1 MNQKILI
8 FIITYKASFRVID
21 VIEKIPFGYIKKLN
35 YEVYISDDN
44 SNDDT
49 LTYIENIKKK
59 YPEIVFKLNH
69 KNVGYGGNIKRC
81 LSYAFDNK
89 FDYAI
94 MLHGDDQY
102 NAKYI
107 KDMIES
113 FKLNKDIA
121 AVSGSRMKNKLEA
134 IKGKMPIYKFL
145 GNIFL
150 TKLFNFFYGTNFSD
164 CHTGYWA
171 YDLKKIDKE
180 FFDRADN
187 EFCFDIDLRL
197 LMVNNKLKIDE
208 IMIKT
213 KYGSERSSIH
223 FIYALRYLVKV
234 IKFKLL
240 KKL

>member
-8 FIITYKASFRVID
+8 FIITYKASFRIID

-69 KNVGYGGNIKRC
+69 KNIGYGGNIKRC
-81 LSYAFDNK
+81 LRYAFDNK

-113 FKLNKDIA
+113 FKLNKDTA

-134 IKGKMPIYKFL
+134 IKGNMPIYKFL

-150 TKLFNFFYGTNFSD
+150 TKFFNFIYSTNFSD
-164 CHTGYWA
+164 CHSGYWI
-171 YDLKKIDKE
+171 YNLSYIKKDLINNLTSAIN
-180 FFDRADN
+180 FDSQMR
-187 EFCFDIDLRL
+187 ISL
-197 LMVNNKLKIDE
+197 VKNNLKIGE
-208 IMIKT
+208 IPIKT
-213 KYGSERSSIH
+213 IYGSERSSVH
-223 FIYALRYLVKV
+223 LVYALKFFFESV
-234 IKFKLL
+234 IKKFT
-240 KKL
+240 

>member
-59 YPEIVFKLNH
+59 YPEILFKFNH
-69 KNVGYGGNIKRC
+69 KNIGYGGNIKRC
-81 LSYAFDNK
+81 LRYAFDNK

-102 NAKYI
+102 NAKYT

-121 AVSGSRMKNKLEA
+121 AVCGSRMKNKLDA
-134 IKGKMPIYKFL
+134 IKGNMPIYKFL

-171 YDLKKIDKE
+171 YDLKKINKK

-187 EFCFDIDLRL
+187 AFCFDIDLRL
-197 LMVNNKLKIDE
+197 LMVNSKLKIDE

-223 FIYALRYLVKV
+223 FIYALRYLIKV

>member
-69 KNVGYGGNIKRC
+69 KNIGYGGNIKRC
-81 LSYAFDNK
+81 LRYAFDNK

-113 FKLNKDIA
+113 FKLNKDP
-121 AVSGSRMKNKLEA
+121 KLP
-134 IKGKMPIYKFL
+134 MPVNTSFECVLFTLSFIRSTASFPASISTPASLYFMGFDCFCLVDMLASIYRGDIVVRNLVRFH
-145 GNIFL
+145 
-150 TKLFNFFYGTNFSD
+150 SD
-164 CHTGYWA
+164 Y
-171 YDLKKIDKE
+171 
-180 FFDRADN
+180 N
-187 EFCFDIDLRL
+187 
-197 LMVNNKLKIDE
+197 
-208 IMIKT
+208 
-213 KYGSERSSIH
+213 
-223 FIYALRYLVKV
+223 RYLAAC
-234 IKFKLL
+234 IQHYSLTYFFSTYCDR
-240 KKL
+240 